1 MLRASLI
8 CLSLTLCGCATPRT
22 VTQTVTVPIRVSE
35 ALRVPC
41 VAPVMADELRVRDVY
56 ENRDRWRSAFEQCSA
71 DHDAL
76 IAATELE

>member
-8 CLSLTLCGCATPRT
+8 CLSLSLCGCATPRT
-22 VTQTVTVPIRVSE
+22 VTQTVTVPIRINE

-41 VAPVMADELRVRDVY
+41 APVIPVEELRVRDVY
-56 ENRDRWRSAFEQCSA
+56 ENRDRWRYAFEQCSA

-76 IAATELE
+76 IEATAPE